1 MQDKEFETLA
11 RMIQQMPQEDPPQ
24 GFADSIVQ
32 KLRPKRLSLWARMY
46 RSAFTPRTISFTPGR
61 LIPAAAV
68 VVMAFFIFLIH
79 QNFQG
84 VSIEGRNGDG
94 SISVPVTFVF
104 ENGNAHEVSVIGSF
118 NGWEPG
124 NHEMRF
130 NAEKN
135 QWVLIAMLPPGQHE
149 YAFLINGE
157 RVVPDPKAVFTRSD
171 GFGSKNSVIFTGS
184 NSEIHL

>member
-1 MQDKEFETLA
+1 MQDKEFETLTG
-11 RMIQQMPQEDPPQ
+11 MIQQMPQEDPPQ
-24 GFADSIVQ
+24 GFTDSIIQ

-61 LIPAAAV
+61 LIPAAV
-68 VVMAFFIFLIH
+68 VVMAFFIFLVH

-84 VSIEGRNGDG
+84 VSREDRNGDG
-94 SISVPVTFVF
+94 LIPVPVTFVF
-104 ENGNAHEVSVIGSF
+104 ENGNAKEVSVIGSF

-124 NHEMRF
+124 SHEMRF
-130 NAEKN
+130 SPEKN
-135 QWVLIAMLPPGQHE
+135 QWVLTVMLPPGQHE

-184 NSEIHL
+184 HSEIHL